1 MTHDKVTLPAELR
14 TDFGKGA
21 ARTARRE
28 AKVPAVIYGH
38 GAEPI
43 HILLPIQE
51 TTLALRVSNAL
62 LTIDVEGE
70 THLALVKDVQ
80 RHALRQTVDH
90 LDLLTVKKGEKV
102 TVDVTVHIEGEVAP
116 GAVLD
121 VDHYTVSVEADATNL
136 PEQVTVNVDGRE
148 VGEHVLASDL
158 VLPRGTELLIDAD
171 TVIATVD
178 EPKVQDL
185 GSTEDE
191 TATAGA
197 EGEAA
202 SAASA
207 E

>member
-38 GAEPI
+38 GAEPM

-62 LTIDVEGE
+62 LTIDVEGD

-148 VGEHVLASDL
+148 VGEHVLASHL

>member
-38 GAEPI
+38 GAEPM

>member
-38 GAEPI
+38 GAEPM
-43 HILLPIQE
+43 HILLPVQE

-136 PEQVTVNVDGRE
+136 PDQVTVNVDGRE

-158 VLPRGTELLIDAD
+158 ALPRGTELLIDAD

-191 TATAGA
+191 TASA

>member
-185 GSTEDE
+185 GSTDDE